1 MASDNRFIGE
11 QRPGDYRV
19 VCDRSGFNCWASET
33 VIEWNGLRVLER
45 FSEQRHPQDF
55 IKAVPD
61 NQTVP
66 NPRPV
71 QPDTFIETRVLPE
84 DL

>member
-1 MASDNRFIGE
+1 MASNTGFHGE

-19 VCDRSGFNCWASET
+19 VCDRSGFDCWASET
-33 VIEWNGLRVLER
+33 VIEWNGLRVLAR

-55 IKAVPD
+55 VRAVPD

-71 QPDTFIETRVLPE
+71 QPYTFIETPVRPE